1 MKKNII
7 HTALFR
13 IFVPIPYGTLIY
25 LSLLMINNNLLLIDE
40 AFFSAELLFCIAL
53 TYLILEVNRLV
64 IITIFKKNNLSALSN
79 LMQVAVNTVATLAV
93 TYFSLMFYFVVFL
106 GYASLTG
113 FDTEVKSFAIFFGIT
128 SLLYNMLALSYNLL
142 NLRNEQLFDDEETL
156 KEHVQFELENYQAE
170 VNPDL
175 LFESLE
181 SAITLIH
188 QDVDQAEDY
197 IDQLA
202 FVYRY
207 MLSNR
212 NNDYAPI
219 NNEISAAEN
228 LISLH
233 NVRQNNLISLTS
245 KISSA
250 EINILPSSL
259 PILVEE
265 IIKSNIISAGR
276 PLEILLTLED
286 NYLTLSHRLN
296 ERLVKNTGENL
307 TFKRLQNA
315 YAYFTDQ
322 PLIKVQAYGDA
333 FYKIPILTRSAA

>member
-276 PLEILLTLED
+276 PLEIILMLED

>member
-25 LSLLMINNNLLLIDE
+25 LLLLMINNNLLIIDE
-40 AFFSAELLFCIAL
+40 AFLSVELLFCIAL
-53 TYLILEVNRLV
+53 TYLTLEVNRLV
-64 IITIFKKNNLSALSN
+64 IVSVFKKNSLAVLNNLI
-79 LMQVAVNTVATLAV
+79 QVAVNATVTLVV
-93 TYFSLMFYFVVFL
+93 TYFSLMLYFVVFL

-113 FDTEVKSFAIFFGIT
+113 FDTELKSFAIFFGIT

-142 NLRNEQLFDDEETL
+142 NIRNEQLFDDEETL
-156 KEHVQFELENYQAE
+156 KEHIQFELENYQAE
-170 VNPDL
+170 VNPEL

-197 IDQLA
+197 IDRLA
-202 FVYRY
+202 LVYRY

-212 NNDYAPI
+212 NNDNALI
-219 NNEISAAEN
+219 NSEVEAAKN
-228 LISLH
+228 LIALH
-233 NVRQNNLISLTS
+233 NVRHNNLISLTS

-259 PILVEE
+259 PLLVEE

-276 PLEILLTLED
+276 PLEIVLTLED
-286 NYLTLSHRLN
+286 DYLTLSHKLN
-296 ERLVKNTGENL
+296 ERLVKNTHEIL
-307 TFKRLQNA
+307 TFKRLQTA
-315 YAYFTDQ
+315 YAFFTDQ
-322 PLIKVQAYGDA
+322 PVIKVQAYGDA
-333 FYKIPILTRSAA
+333 FYKIPILTRTAA